1 METPHSIIS
10 FDNFKFFFI
19 RSISTRVLL
28 FTSNMKVKPIFG
40 PRGVYSSRD
49 SKHQYL
55 FLCLHKGGFKMT

>member
-1 METPHSIIS
+1 METLHSIIS

-19 RSISTRVLL
+19 RGISTRVLL

-49 SKHQYL
+49 SKHQCL